1 MSKEIKKQLR
11 VTKFWFVWNIIESF
25 ILLGGGVLAIVSGVL
40 NEADQQTSG
49 TIENVIAYV
58 IAGFII
64 LDGILRIVLFLARY
78 QDGDEMTPMII
89 GGFELALGTIMTLL
103 QIKFAEVSIFTFTI
117 VNLIAV
123 LLIVMGALVL
133 TFAIFQIAR
142 KLAKLT
148 MPVAQIFIGAV
159 IIGVGIAV
167 EVLYNTESSRQMLV
181 LILTGAILSVAAVG
195 MFIITLVAHHKTKKA
210 LEQAQ
215 REERGDYDVDDDGPR
230 LYRKSEVVDEPKKAE
245 IVDVQETVPPTRQDN
260 PDALP
265 GPRGLPHNKK

>member
-11 VTKFWFVWNIIESF
+11 VTKFWFIWNILESF

-40 NEADQQTSG
+40 NESNQQTSG

-58 IAGFII
+58 LAGFII
-64 LDGILRIVLFLARY
+64 LDGILRIVLFLAKF

-89 GGFELALGTIMTLL
+89 GGFELTLGIIMTLL
-103 QIKFAEVSIFTFTI
+103 QIRFADVSIFTFTI
-117 VNLIAV
+117 VNIIAV
-123 LLIVMGALVL
+123 MLMVMGTLILV
-133 TFAIFQIAR
+133 FAIFQIAR

-148 MPVAQIFIGAV
+148 MPVAQIFLGAV
-159 IIGVGIAV
+159 IIGVGVAV

-195 MFIITLVAHHKTKKA
+195 MFIITLVAHHKTKKM
-210 LEQAQ
+210 LEQAE

-230 LYRKSEVVDEPKKAE
+230 VYRRHEVVEEPKQAE
-245 IVDVQETVPPTRQDN
+245 IVDVQETVPNSQNDN
-260 PDALP
+260 PESLP
-265 GPRGLPHNKK
+265 GPRGLTNKK